1 MKLKKG
7 DETATV
13 AFQLSLETNY
23 GEDRGI
29 SANGPLGAQHAADKV
44 KRARK
49 LQRNARSHR

>member
-1 MKLKKG
+1 MKLRKG

-13 AFQLSLETNY
+13 AFRLSLETNI

-29 SANGPLGAQHAADKV
+29 SANGPLGAEHAAQKA

-49 LQRNARSHR
+49 LQRNARAHR